1 MHHFDGGINMAQS
14 ISVVIADR
22 SYPLQVKSPEHEEMI
37 RKAVEDIN
45 RRVKFYLDKYP
56 TKGMIEVLSLVALNV
71 GIVNSGLQKQL
82 ENVLE
87 EEGALLKELEA
98 YLDNM
103 E

>member
-1 MHHFDGGINMAQS
+1 MAQS
-14 ISVVIADR
+14 INVTIADR

-71 GIVNSGLQKQL
+71 GIVNKGLEKQL
-82 ENVLE
+82 ETALE
-87 EEGALLKELEA
+87 DEGTLLQELEA
-98 YLDNM
+98 YLDNIDKNSR
-103 E
+103 

>member
-1 MHHFDGGINMAQS
+1 MAQS

-82 ENVLE
+82 ENALE

-98 YLDNM
+98 YLDNIG
-103 E
+103 

>member
-37 RKAVEDIN
+37 RKAVDDIN

-82 ENVLE
+82 ENALE

>member
-1 MHHFDGGINMAQS
+1 MAQS

-71 GIVNSGLQKQL
+71 CVNNISLNRMVKGMKEAEDSL
-82 ENVLE
+82 
-87 EEGALLKELEA
+87 AKELDG
-98 YLDNM
+98 YLDNIDKNSR
-103 E
+103 

>member
-1 MHHFDGGINMAQS
+1 MAQS

-37 RKAVEDIN
+37 RKAVDDIN

>member
-1 MHHFDGGINMAQS
+1 MAQS

-37 RKAVEDIN
+37 RKAVDDIN

-82 ENVLE
+82 ENALE

-98 YLDNM
+98 YLANM

>member
-1 MHHFDGGINMAQS
+1 MAQS

-37 RKAVEDIN
+37 RKAVDDIN

-82 ENVLE
+82 ENALE

-103 E
+103 K

>member
-1 MHHFDGGINMAQS
+1 MAQS

-71 GIVNSGLQKQL
+71 GIVNSGLQNQL
-82 ENVLE
+82 ENALE
-87 EEGALLKELEA
+87 EEGALLKELET

>member
-1 MHHFDGGINMAQS
+1 MAQS

-37 RKAVEDIN
+37 RKAVDDIH

-82 ENVLE
+82 ENALE